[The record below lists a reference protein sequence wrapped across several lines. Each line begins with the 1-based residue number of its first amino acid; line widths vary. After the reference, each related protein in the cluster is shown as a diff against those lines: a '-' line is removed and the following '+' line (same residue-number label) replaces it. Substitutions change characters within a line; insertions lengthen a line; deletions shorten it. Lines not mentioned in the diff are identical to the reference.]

1 MADKKTS
8 NAEEPKKKAVKAD
21 KASAKSAKSDKK
33 ANSKKSAKKNPFKS
47 MAKFF
52 KGVNSER
59 KKVVWPK
66 AKDVIKN
73 SVIVLIVVIITGV
86 PIYLV
91 DIGLSLGMKG
101 LKELA
106 STTTTTSVST
116 TAAEEATTEATEPA
130 TQAAE

>member
-8 NAEEPKKKAVKAD
+8 NAEEPKKKAAKAD

-91 DIGLSLGMKG
+91 DTGLSLGMKG

-116 TAAEEATTEATEPA
+116 TAAEEATTEATETA
-130 TQAAE
+130 TQAAK

>member
-1 MADKKTS
+1 MG
-8 NAEEPKKKAVKAD
+8 
-21 KASAKSAKSDKK
+21 
-33 ANSKKSAKKNPFKS
+33 
-47 MAKFF
+47 KFF
-52 KGVNSER
+52 KSVNSER

-73 SVIVLIVVIITGV
+73 SVIVLIVVIIVGV

-91 DIGLSLGMKG
+91 DTGLSLGMKG
-101 LKELA
+101 IKEHA

-116 TAAEEATTEATEPA
+116 TADTETTTAAAETT

>member
-33 ANSKKSAKKNPFKS
+33 ANIKKSAKKNPFKS

-91 DIGLSLGMKG
+91 DTGLSLGMKG

-116 TAAEEATTEATEPA
+116 TAAEEATTEATETA
-130 TQAAE
+130 TQAAK

>member
-8 NAEEPKKKAVKAD
+8 NAEEPKKKAAKAD

-91 DIGLSLGMKG
+91 DTGLSLGMKG

-116 TAAEEATTEATEPA
+116 TAAEEATTEATETA

>member
-91 DIGLSLGMKG
+91 DTGLSLGMKG

-106 STTTTTSVST
+106 SITTTTSVST